1 MKKLG
6 LIFKETSENR
16 IKNTAKESS
25 AILVIKYAGLSSP
38 SLSALRQA
46 LKGSSARLFVPRNT
60 VASRAFKGEEFKA
73 LKQLINGPCGIVFIK
88 DEPVAACK
96 VLANFSKEHEQLK
109 LEGGILEDKVLQK
122 KDIEAMASL
131 PSKEVLRAQVVYTL
145 NAPITKLVLVLKANL
160 RNFVHCLEEIRKKKP
175 S

>member
-6 LIFKETSENR
+6 LIFKEASENR

-25 AILVIKYAGLSSP
+25 AILVIKYAGISSP
-38 SLSALRQA
+38 ALSALRQA
-46 LKGSSARLFVPRNT
+46 LKGSRARLFVPKNN
-60 VASRAFKGEEFKA
+60 VASRAFKGNEFKA
-73 LKQLINGPCGIVFIK
+73 LAELISGPCGLVFIQ

-96 VLANFSKEHEQLK
+96 VLAAFSKEHEQFK

-131 PSKEVLRAQVVYTL
+131 PSKEVLRAQVVCTL
-145 NAPITKLVLVLKANL
+145 NAPITQLVLVLKTNL
-160 RNFVHCLEEIRKKKP
+160 RNFVYCLEQIKQKKP
-175 S
+175 N